1 MDIEQVSPKKPNFL
15 LILILFCATI
25 LVIFVLAYLFVD
37 LEGGHLTFRHHARYK
52 KKTPRRQDAKIR
64 PGDYLESPAK

>member
-37 LEGGHLTFRHHARYK
+37 LEGGHLTFRHHARHP
-52 KKTPRRQDAKIR
+52 TSMLVLPRAAERV
-64 PGDYLESPAK
+64 